1 MAIKEIITVPDP
13 LLKTVSKE
21 VDNIDEEI
29 LSILDDMLETM
40 YAAPGIGLAAIQIG
54 IPKRMLVIDIS
65 LFYNSTIYTVLSYAN
80 IAFYDMLPTYLKH
93 DLNRPRNICRKLVSN
108 EFYELSD
115 NSTLYKLKS
124 FKTATKIIKDSTHP
138 LHTEYEYLP
147 SGRRLRVPRART
159 NRFKYSFVPRSIH
172 LINNM

>member
-65 LFYNSTIYTVLSYAN
+65 RDEENKDPHIFINPEILDPAENLST
-80 IAFYDMLPTYLKH
+80 F
-93 DLNRPRNICRKLVSN
+93 
-108 EFYELSD
+108 
-115 NSTLYKLKS
+115 
-124 FKTATKIIKDSTHP
+124 
-138 LHTEYEYLP
+138 
-147 SGRRLRVPRART
+147 
-159 NRFKYSFVPRSIH
+159 
-172 LINNM
+172 

>member
-1 MAIKEIITVPDP
+1 MVDDKLSFAQH
-13 LLKTVSKE
+13 
-21 VDNIDEEI
+21 VDNQ
-29 LSILDDMLETM
+29 LKK
-40 YAAPGIGLAAIQIG
+40 AN
-54 IPKRMLVIDIS
+54 KRLYFARSMRKLNVSSNVIS

-93 DLNRPRNICRKLVSN
+93 DLNRPRNICRKLVNN